1 MSAAMSKSIR
11 ETYGQAL
18 VVLGDRNANIVV
30 LESDLGKS
38 TRTALFKERFP
49 DRYFDVGIAEQ
60 NMASIAAGLA
70 LSGKIP
76 FINSFAVFAS
86 GRAFDQ
92 IRGSIC
98 IPNIDV
104 RIAGSSCGLSDYSD
118 GKTHQSLEDMAI
130 MRSLPNMAVLC
141 PVDSV
146 EIGKMM
152 DCLEYWKGPAYIRI
166 NRNDLPIVYPEN
178 EPYRIGKITLL
189 RDGADVALFACGTM
203 VTRALAAAETLASE
217 GIQARVLNVGTLKP
231 LDRDAV
237 IDFAAGAKAIV
248 TAEEHTIFGGLGS
261 SIAEALRSERHAP
274 MDFVG
279 VQNQF
284 GRSARNY
291 EEILKAYGLT
301 ADNIAEKARGLL
313 AGAKVS

>member
-1 MSAAMSKSIR
+1 MSTAMSRSIR

-18 VVLGDRNANIVV
+18 VNLGNRNVDIVV

-38 TRTALFKERFP
+38 TRTVLFKDKYP

-98 IPNIDV
+98 IPNINV
-104 RIAGSSCGLSDYSD
+104 RIAGSSCGLSDYGD

-146 EIGKMM
+146 EILKMM
-152 DCLEYWKGPAYIRI
+152 DCLEQWPGPAYIRI
-166 NRNDLPIVYPEN
+166 NRNEQPLLYPEN
-178 EPYRIGKITLL
+178 EPYRIGKITQL
-189 RDGADVALFACGTM
+189 REGADVALFACGTM
-203 VTRALAAAETLASE
+203 VARALAAAETLASE
-217 GIQARVLNVGTLKP
+217 GIQARVLNVSTLKP

-237 IDFAAGAKAIV
+237 IGFAAGAKAIV
-248 TAEEHTIFGGLGS
+248 TAEEHTIYGGLGS

-279 VQNQF
+279 VQNLF

-301 ADNIAEKARGLL
+301 AEDIAQKARELL
-313 AGAKVS
+313 G